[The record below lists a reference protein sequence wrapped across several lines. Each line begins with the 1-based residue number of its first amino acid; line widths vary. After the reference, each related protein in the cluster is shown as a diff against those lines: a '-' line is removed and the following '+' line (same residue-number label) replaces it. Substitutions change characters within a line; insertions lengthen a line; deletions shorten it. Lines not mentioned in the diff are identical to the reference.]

1 MNRRQCVAAMMLTAV
16 GCRSRFK
23 EAAVIET
30 IDWPQ
35 RISERAAQQVP
46 TTHVIT
52 FDPALAYL
60 IGQLIYGLI
69 RYCLAAQIRRQHSAI
84 VAHPHG
90 AVERRMRSKLTRQYL
105 DEHPT
110 ADAVTVDQ
118 HVADTLAAFAKATK
132 AEIEDLIAAAKNDDT
147 IDPLQWERARHAQEL
162 TEINE

>member
-69 RYCLAAQIRRQHSAI
+69 RYCLAAQIRRQHSTNI
-84 VAHPHG
+84 
-90 AVERRMRSKLTRQYL
+90 RRPMRSPSISTLPTRW
-105 DEHPT
+105 PRSRRRRRPRSKT
-110 ADAVTVDQ
+110 
-118 HVADTLAAFAKATK
+118 
-132 AEIEDLIAAAKNDDT
+132 
-147 IDPLQWERARHAQEL
+147 
-162 TEINE
+162 